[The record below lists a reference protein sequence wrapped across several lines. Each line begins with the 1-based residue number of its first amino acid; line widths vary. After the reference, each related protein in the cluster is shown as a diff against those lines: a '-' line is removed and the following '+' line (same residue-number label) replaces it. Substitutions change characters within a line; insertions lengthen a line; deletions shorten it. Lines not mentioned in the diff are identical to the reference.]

1 MKVIE
6 TLTLEQNQ
14 QLALMLKMTAAIS
27 TRFSEFESTEQQ
39 MIETLVLSGISG
51 LIGLGSNTEIHNQT
65 IRSGAL
71 FRIYD
76 EVMSLVKER
85 IEAAIFEATPLDTST
100 EISTISSLE
109 TRAG

>member
-1 MKVIE
+1 
-6 TLTLEQNQ
+6 
-14 QLALMLKMTAAIS
+14 
-27 TRFSEFESTEQQ
+27 
-39 MIETLVLSGISG
+39 

-85 IEAAIFEATPLDTST
+85 IEAAIFEATPLDASAA
-100 EISTISSLE
+100 ESSQKLNE
-109 TRAG
+109 TLQKDKSNGTA